1 MKTVAM
7 RVFNLPDLGEGLPD
21 AEIVRWLVK
30 EGDTV
35 ALDQPMVEMETA
47 KAVVEV
53 PSPYK
58 GVITRLC
65 GNEGDVIEVG
75 AVLVEFDGD
84 GSAENVAI
92 QQAPSPAESTAAST
106 PASAEQTETLA
117 VAGDVFNLPDLGEG
131 LPDAEIVR
139 WLVAEGDVLA
149 LDQPMVEMETAKAVV
164 EVPSPFAARVA
175 KLHGQAGDVIEVGA
189 LLVSFGESGA
199 SSASS
204 STTSSSTTSSAPV
217 EQPAAAASKPA
228 DAATVVGAV
237 QVGNKIVAESASA
250 VIKALAKKLKVDLTQ
265 VSGTGSNGT
274 MTQGDVKQAK
284 KDGKLIGSKGV
295 TAAVAAPVS
304 SQSTASENPLDFK
317 ASPAVR
323 AHAHRLNIAL
333 SQCAASGQKGSITK
347 ADVDAAINST
357 SAAAVVARP
366 VAARSTPSASGG
378 LPSVQVSVE
387 PQTVRGV
394 RRAMA
399 MGMAK
404 AHATVVPTTLV
415 EDADITNWPKQDSL
429 ARYVRA
435 LVFASKIEPALNCWF
450 DGEKFERL
458 IHPNVHVGIA
468 IDSPDGLYV
477 PVVHDADRKD
487 ASQIRARVQELRQKI
502 ESKGLKQEDQQG
514 ATVTLSNFG
523 SIAGRYGSPVVSP
536 PQVAILGTGRF
547 RNELKL
553 TDKGIE
559 NRKMLPLSL
568 TFDHR
573 ACTGGEAARFLAAI
587 IEDLQKAV

>member
-1 MKTVAM
+1 MKT
-7 RVFNLPDLGEGLPD
+7 FNLPDLGEGLPD

-30 EGDTV
+30 EGDVV

-53 PSPYK
+53 PSPVK
-58 GVITRLC
+58 GTITKLC
-65 GNEGDVIEVG
+65 GQAGDVIDVG

-84 GSAENVAI
+84 GSSAAKPAPAPAN
-92 QQAPSPAESTAAST
+92 QAPV
-106 PASAEQTETLA
+106 EQAA
-117 VAGDVFNLPDLGEG
+117 VAPKQVTPSAAAQIFNLPDLGEG

-139 WLVAEGDVLA
+139 WLVAEGDVLS

-164 EVPSPFAARVA
+164 EVPSPFAAKVA
-175 KLHGQAGDVIEVGA
+175 KLHGNPGDVIDVGA
-189 LLVSFGESGA
+189 VLVSFGDSDGA
-199 SSASS
+199 VEAAPEDSSN
-204 STTSSSTTSSAPV
+204 
-217 EQPAAAASKPA
+217 EEPA

-237 QVGNKIVAESASA
+237 QVGNEIVSETASA
-250 VIKALAKKLKVDLTQ
+250 VIKALARKLKVDLTQ
-265 VSGTGSNGT
+265 VTGSGKNGDI
-274 MTQGDVKQAK
+274 TQSDVKQAK
-284 KDGKLIGSKGV
+284 ADGKLIGSSAKAP
-295 TAAVAAPVS
+295 TAVVKIDNAKDLGDES
-304 SQSTASENPLDFK
+304 PLDFK

-323 AHAHRLNIAL
+323 AHAHRAGVRL
-333 SQCAASGQKGSITK
+333 SNCQASGKKGSITK
-347 ADVDAAINST
+347 ADVDAALASPQ
-357 SAAAVVARP
+357 AAV
-366 VAARSTPSASGG
+366 AAPSKPAAPAGGG
-378 LPSVQVSVE
+378 LPTVQVSVE

-404 AHATVVPTTLV
+404 SHATVVPTTLV

-435 LVFASKIEPALNCWF
+435 LVYASKIEPALNCWF

-458 IHPNVHVGIA
+458 VHPNVHVGIA

-477 PVVHDADRKD
+477 PVVHDADSKD
-487 ASQIRARVQELRQKI
+487 AVQVRERVQELRAKI
-502 ESKGLKQEDQQG
+502 ETKSLKQDDQQG
-514 ATVTLSNFG
+514 ATITLSNFG

-547 RNELKL
+547 RSELKL
-553 TDKGIE
+553 TPKGIE

-573 ACTGGEAARFLAAI
+573 ACTGGEAARFLAAV

>member
-1 MKTVAM
+1 M
-7 RVFNLPDLGEGLPD
+7 RTFELPDLGEGLPD

-30 EGDTV
+30 EGDLV

-65 GNEGDVIEVG
+65 GQEGEVINVG
-75 AVLVEFDGD
+75 AVLVEFDGETNNSSQVVKSETPKTSEAKQSD
-84 GSAENVAI
+84 SAGSELVTN
-92 QQAPSPAESTAAST
+92 T
-106 PASAEQTETLA
+106 
-117 VAGDVFNLPDLGEG
+117 DVQIFTLPDLGEG

-139 WLVAEGDVLA
+139 WLVSEGDDLT

-164 EVPSPFAARVA
+164 EVPSPFTAKVA
-175 KLHGQAGDVIEVGA
+175 KLHGQAGDVIDVGA
-189 LLVSFGESGA
+189 PLVTFGSGV
-199 SSASS
+199 SANQTAQPSV
-204 STTSSSTTSSAPV
+204 V
-217 EQPAAAASKPA
+217 EQDDKPA
-228 DAATVVGAV
+228 DAATVVGSV
-237 QVGNKIVAESASA
+237 QVGNQIVTESASA
-250 VIKALAKKLKVDLTQ
+250 VIKALAKKLKVDLAQ
-265 VSGTGSNGT
+265 VIGTGKNGDIS
-274 MTQGDVKQAK
+274 QADVKQAK
-284 KDGKLIGSKGV
+284 KEGKLIGSKL
-295 TAAVAAPVS
+295 TAKVS
-304 SQSTASENPLDFK
+304 TLVVSRNVNNSHTNNENPLDFK

-323 AHAHRLNIAL
+323 AHAHRAGVAL
-333 SQCAASGQKGSITK
+333 SSCVATGKKGTITK
-347 ADVDAAINST
+347 SDIDLALNNHGSQQSVPLPT
-357 SAAAVVARP
+357 SAPIV
-366 VAARSTPSASGG
+366 SKTGG
-378 LPSVQVSVE
+378 LPTVQVSVE

-404 AHATVVPTTLV
+404 AHATVVPTTLM
-415 EDADITNWPKQDSL
+415 EDADITSWPKQDSL

-435 LVFASKIEPALNCWF
+435 LVFAAKIEPALNAWF

-477 PVVHDADRKD
+477 PVVHNADTKD
-487 ASQIRARVQELRQKI
+487 ATQVRARVQELREKI

-523 SIAGRYGSPVVSP
+523 SIAGRYGTPVVSP

-553 TDKGIE
+553 TAKGIE

-573 ACTGGEAARFLAAI
+573 ACTGGEAARFLAAV
-587 IEDLQKAV
+587 IEDLQKTV

>member
-1 MKTVAM
+1 M
-7 RVFNLPDLGEGLPD
+7 RTFNLPDLGEGLPD

-30 EGDTV
+30 EGDVV
-35 ALDQPMVEMETA
+35 AVDQPMVEMETA

-58 GVITRLC
+58 GVITKL
-65 GNEGDVIEVG
+65 GGQAGDVVEVG

-84 GSAENVAI
+84 KNDAERSSADDSSVSEPATTGSKDSSLVYLSSDEE
-92 QQAPSPAESTAAST
+92 APIISRN
-106 PASAEQTETLA
+106 ETSMS
-117 VAGDVFNLPDLGEG
+117 DIFNLPDLGEG

-139 WLVAEGDVLA
+139 WLVAEGDTLT

-164 EVPSPFAARVA
+164 EVPSPFAATVI

-189 LLVSFGESGA
+189 PLVSFGDATSS
-199 SSASS
+199 SSAS
-204 STTSSSTTSSAPV
+204 TTDKTEEIV
-217 EQPAAAASKPA
+217 KPA

-237 QVGNKIVAESASA
+237 QVGNKIVSESANA
-250 VIKALAKKLKVDLTQ
+250 VIKALARKLKVDLEQVAGSGKDGAITQ
-265 VSGTGSNGT
+265 A
-274 MTQGDVKQAK
+274 DVKQGK
-284 KDGKLIGSKGV
+284 KDGKLVTSQTNSESKPV
-295 TAAVAAPVS
+295 LAVAEN
-304 SQSTASENPLDFK
+304 TNKNPLDFK

-323 AHAHRLNIAL
+323 AHALRVGVSLCNCQAN
-333 SQCAASGQKGSITK
+333 GKKGSITK
-347 ADVDAAINST
+347 ADVDKAKAIPA
-357 SAAAVVARP
+357 SAAETANVLP
-366 VAARSTPSASGG
+366 AASIPAKRKPIEYK
-378 LPSVQVSVE
+378 PSVQPSMQ

-404 AHATVVPTTLV
+404 SHATVVPTTLV
-415 EDADITNWPKQDSL
+415 EDADITSWPKQDSL

-435 LVFASKIEPALNCWF
+435 LVFAAKMEPALNCWF

-458 IHPNVHVGIA
+458 IHPSVHVGIA

-477 PVVHDADRKD
+477 PVIHDADKKD
-487 ASQIRARVQELRQKI
+487 AIQIRERVQDLRQKI
-502 ESKGLKQEDQQG
+502 ESKSLKQEDQQG

-547 RNELKL
+547 RNELQL
-553 TDKGIE
+553 TATGIE

-573 ACTGGEAARFLAAI
+573 ACTGGEAARFLAAV
-587 IEDLQKAV
+587 IEDLEKSQ